1 MMPVARAIAS
11 CLAAAAACI
20 ALSSCGSDVAV
31 APDPV
36 CDADPANCV
45 TVGIGEPIYLG
56 SLLFMEDSLGAD
68 TRNTIALALDY
79 LDGAFD
85 GRDGDVLGH
94 PVDVVAETENCTA
107 RGGRAGARRLLL
119 DADIVAVIGPNCSA
133 SAYRAAST
141 VLSPRKVLMVS
152 PTATSPLLTEPEGR
166 ERYFFRT
173 APNDLIQAAVLAD
186 FTTSRLKASTAATLA
201 TADPYSAVLA
211 DAYARAL
218 RAGGGS
224 IVRRETVAAPD
235 GIPAAVARIAAARPD
250 AVFLTLFEPTCS
262 RVVRSLRA
270 QPALARTPVVV
281 SESCMVA
288 PFFRGVGADTPD
300 LFGSVPNA
308 IRTERDDF
316 YRSAFLPAY
325 RERFGAPPASAFAA
339 QAFDA
344 TNLVVAAIRR
354 VAVPLPGGALR
365 INRADLRAA
374 MLEVE
379 GYEGLSG
386 TLRCLASGD
395 CVPNARI
402 SVYRGPAWPTGA
414 SGAQPVFSGSRALAD
429 VNASG

>member
-11 CLAAAAACI
+11 CLAAVAACI

-31 APDPV
+31 APDPA

-45 TVGIGEPIYLG
+45 IVGIGEPIYLG
-56 SLLFMEDSLGAD
+56 SLLFMGDPVGAD

-85 GRDGDVLGH
+85 GRNGKVLGH

-107 RGGRAGARRLLL
+107 RGGRQGARRLLL
-119 DADIVAVIGPNCSA
+119 DADIVAVIGPTCSA
-133 SAYRAAST
+133 AAYRAAST
-141 VLSPRKVLMVS
+141 VLSPRKILMIS
-152 PTATSPLLTEPEGR
+152 PTATSPLLTQPEGR

-173 APNDLIQAAVLAD
+173 AFNDLIQAAVLAD
-186 FTTSRLKASTAATLA
+186 FTTSRLGASTAATLA
-201 TADPYSAVLA
+201 TDDPYSAVLA
-211 DAYARAL
+211 DSYAGAL
-218 RAGGGS
+218 RSGGGS
-224 IVRRETVAAPD
+224 VVRRENVSSRG
-235 GIPAAVARIAAARPD
+235 GIPAAASRIAAARP
-250 AVFLTLFEPTCS
+250 AAIFLPLFEPTCS
-262 RVVRSLRA
+262 QVVRSLRA

-281 SESCMVA
+281 SESCMVPA
-288 PFFRGVGADTPD
+288 FFRGVGAGTPE
-300 LFGSVPNA
+300 LFGAVPA
-308 IRTERDDF
+308 VSRTGRDDF

-325 RERFGAPPASAFAA
+325 RERFGVSPASAFAP

-344 TNLVVAAIRR
+344 TSLVVAAIRR

-365 INRADLRAA
+365 INRADLRVA

-414 SGAQPVFSGSRALAD
+414 GGAQPVFSGSRALAD
-429 VNASG
+429 VTGSG